1 MTYLGNNKSTVSGR
15 YIVMVGIG
23 SFFLAVVFTF
33 FSETFA
39 SRLNSIFLSLTF
51 LVIIIFINTMADV
64 VGTAVTAASHIPFN
78 AKAAKKVRG
87 APHGLQLI
95 RNADKVANL
104 ANDVIGD
111 IATTV
116 GGALGISIVVQIVTL
131 GPPVSQFWLNVL
143 ITALIAAV
151 IVSTKALA
159 KKVALSRPDEIIFL
173 VGKALAGLED
183 ITGYSP
189 FKKRRSTRVKKG
201 E

>member
-1 MTYLGNNKSTVSGR
+1 MGNNKSTVSGR

-51 LVIIIFINTMADV
+51 LAIIIFINTMADV

-78 AKAAKKVRG
+78 AKAAKKIRG
-87 APHGLQLI
+87 APHSLQLV

-104 ANDVIGD
+104 ANDVVGD

-159 KKVALSRPDEIIFL
+159 KKVALSHPEDVIFL
-173 VGKALAGLED
+173 VGKALARLED

-189 FKKRRSTRVKKG
+189 FQKRRSTRVKKG